1 VKVRRKSI
9 QKIGLINSFT
19 YSLKRNQKVI
29 VSYMVVRIDIS
40 SLPGHL
46 RNAVMNEI
54 GFKNRSE
61 SLPSS
66 NKSEIS
72 EIDKNESKSSSGAD
86 EVRLVEENNIH
97 TTYQKI
103 KDTLLK
109 NRIGDYVAIKHHKE
123 KDKVVILKR
132 IEAERQGIYHC
143 RHCGMEFDDNVKLS
157 VHLRLHYLM
166 T

>member
-1 VKVRRKSI
+1 
-9 QKIGLINSFT
+9 
-19 YSLKRNQKVI
+19 
-29 VSYMVVRIDIS
+29 MVVRIDIS
-40 SLPGHL
+40 NLPGHL

-61 SLPSS
+61 SVPSS

-72 EIDKNESKSSSGAD
+72 DIDKNESKSSSGAD
-86 EVRLVEENNIH
+86 EVRLVQEINIH
-97 TTYQKI
+97 TIYQKI

-109 NRIGDYVAIKHHKE
+109 NRIGDYVAIMHHKE

>member
-1 VKVRRKSI
+1 
-9 QKIGLINSFT
+9 
-19 YSLKRNQKVI
+19 
-29 VSYMVVRIDIS
+29 MVVRIDIS
-40 SLPGHL
+40 NLPSHL
-46 RNAVMNEI
+46 RNAVLNEI

-61 SLPSS
+61 SIPSS

-72 EIDKNESKSSSGAD
+72 DIDKNESKSSNGAI
-86 EVRLVEENNIH
+86 EVRLVQENNIH
-97 TTYQKI
+97 TIYQKI

-109 NRIGDYVAIKHHKE
+109 NRIGDFVGMKHHKE
-123 KDKVVILKR
+123 RGRGIIAEE

>member
-1 VKVRRKSI
+1 
-9 QKIGLINSFT
+9 
-19 YSLKRNQKVI
+19 
-29 VSYMVVRIDIS
+29 MVVRIDIS

-46 RNAVMNEI
+46 RDAVMKEI
-54 GFKNRSE
+54 GFKNTSE
-61 SLPSS
+61 SVPSS
-66 NKSEIS
+66 NNSEIS
-72 EIDKNESKSSSGAD
+72 DTDKNESKTSIGAD

-123 KDKVVILKR
+123 EDKVVILKR
-132 IEAERQGIYHC
+132 VEAERQGIYHC

-157 VHLRLHYLM
+157 VHLRVHYLM

>member
-1 VKVRRKSI
+1 
-9 QKIGLINSFT
+9 
-19 YSLKRNQKVI
+19 
-29 VSYMVVRIDIS
+29 MVVRIDIS
-40 SLPGHL
+40 NLPGHL

-61 SLPSS
+61 SVPSS

-72 EIDKNESKSSSGAD
+72 DIDKNESKSSSGAD
-86 EVRLVEENNIH
+86 EVRLVQENNIH
-97 TTYQKI
+97 TIYQKI

-109 NRIGDYVAIKHHKE
+109 NRIGDFVAIEHHKE

>member
-1 VKVRRKSI
+1 
-9 QKIGLINSFT
+9 
-19 YSLKRNQKVI
+19 
-29 VSYMVVRIDIS
+29 MVVRIDIS

-46 RNAVMNEI
+46 RNVVMNEI
-54 GFKNRSE
+54 GIKNRSE
-61 SLPSS
+61 SVPNS
-66 NKSEIS
+66 NNSEIS
-72 EIDKNESKSSSGAD
+72 DIDKNESKTSIGVD

-123 KDKVVILKR
+123 EDKVVILKR
-132 IEAERQGIYHC
+132 VEAERQGIYQC

>member
-1 VKVRRKSI
+1 MSFKKLDQLTHLHI
-9 QKIGLINSFT
+9 ALKGIKI
-19 YSLKRNQKVI
+19 VI
-29 VSYMVVRIDIS
+29 ISYMVIRIDIS

-46 RNAVMNEI
+46 RDAVMKEI

-61 SLPSS
+61 SVPSS
-66 NKSEIS
+66 NNGEIS
-72 EIDKNESKSSSGAD
+72 DIDKNESKTSIGAD
-86 EVRLVEENNIH
+86 EVRIVEENNIH

-123 KDKVVILKR
+123 DKVVILKR
-132 IEAERQGIYHC
+132 VEAERQGIYHC

>member
-1 VKVRRKSI
+1 
-9 QKIGLINSFT
+9 
-19 YSLKRNQKVI
+19 
-29 VSYMVVRIDIS
+29 MVVRIDIS

-54 GFKNRSE
+54 GFKKRSE
-61 SLPSS
+61 SVPSS
-66 NKSEIS
+66 NNSEIS
-72 EIDKNESKSSSGAD
+72 DIHKNESKTSIGAD

-103 KDTLLK
+103 NDALLK
-109 NRIGDYVAIKHHKE
+109 NRIGDYVAIKHHIE
-123 KDKVVILKR
+123 EDKVVILKR
-132 IEAERQGIYHC
+132 DEAERQGIYHC

>member
-1 VKVRRKSI
+1 MKVRRKSI

-46 RNAVMNEI
+46 RNAIMKEI

-61 SLPSS
+61 KVPSS
-66 NKSEIS
+66 NNSEIS
-72 EIDKNESKSSSGAD
+72 DIDKDESKSSNVAD
-86 EVRLVEENNIH
+86 EVPLIEENNTH
-97 TTYQKI
+97 RTYQKI
-103 KDTLLK
+103 KDALIK
-109 NRIGDYVAIKHHKE
+109 NRISDYVAIKLHKE
-123 KDKVVILKR
+123 DKVVILKR
-132 IEAERQGIYHC
+132 VEAERQGIYHC
-143 RHCGMEFDDNVKLS
+143 RHCGMEFDDNIKLS